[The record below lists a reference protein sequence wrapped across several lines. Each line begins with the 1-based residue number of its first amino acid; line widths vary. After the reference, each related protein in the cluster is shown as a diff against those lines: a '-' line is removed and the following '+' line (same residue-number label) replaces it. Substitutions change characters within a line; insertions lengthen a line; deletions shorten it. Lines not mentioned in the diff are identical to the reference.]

1 CSSCWTSGCASMFEA
16 AAATP
21 SATVWILAIV
31 CPISAIVAAGIFAA
45 VPRLGSAP
53 ASPEAIS
60 FTSETACC
68 ATWEAVKPLQA
79 LSMTAT
85 GTIAVAASRRRR
97 ETMVFIVISFR
108 ERGSGV
114 ATDLHGAAHAGRGDG
129 GGVHGLRVLELADH
143 LPDDADDE
151 RQGSGEVLDRAR
163 IGEDGRERDAENAG
177 DHDGHLD
184 DGDDDVGRHRS
195 RRRRHG
201 RVGWRRDRHGRGFLF
216 GEGADQRAP
225 AEGEPSRM
233 AASISGPRPEP
244 LRSSWNVQRVRRPR
258 AGTAVTP
265 R

>member
-1 CSSCWTSGCASMFEA
+1 SGCASMFEA

-31 CPISAIVAAGIFAA
+31 CPISATVAAGIFAA

-79 LSMTAT
+79 LSTTAA

-97 ETMVFIVISFR
+97 ETSVFMVISFR
-108 ERGSGV
+108 ERRSGV

-143 LPDDADDE
+143 LPDDADDQ

-163 IGEDGRERDAENAG
+163 IGEDGRERDAEDAG

-184 DGDDDVGRHRS
+184 DRDDDVGRHRR

-201 RVGWRRDRHGRGFLF
+201 RIGWRRNGHGRFSF
-216 GEGADQRAP
+216 VDRAVSVTRAGSEALP
-225 AEGEPSRM
+225 HHT
-233 AASISGPRPEP
+233 AASRTGTARKRRAELGISGENGYISFAAAP
-244 LRSSWNVQRVRRPR
+244 
-258 AGTAVTP
+258 
-265 R
+265 